1 MWFNKY
7 LEYIGLFSLLIFV
20 MLYSYLEEVR

>member
-7 LEYIGLFSLLIFV
+7 LEYIGLFSLLIFI
-20 MLYSYLEEVR
+20 MLYSYLEGVR

>member
-7 LEYIGLFSLLIFV
+7 LEYIGLISLLIFI
-20 MLYSYLEEVR
+20 MLYSYLEGVR

>member
-7 LEYIGLFSLLIFV
+7 LEYIGLNSLLIFI
-20 MLYSYLEEVR
+20 MLYSYLEGVR